1 MNFDVN
7 QLRRSDRIVG
17 GGALALFISLF
28 LFKWYG
34 GSASSSFGNLSVS
47 SSLNGWHTFHN
58 SRWIWVLT
66 ILVAVGLVAL
76 RAARREFQSPI
87 PLGALVAGLGALS
100 TLLIF
105 YRIVHHP
112 SGSGN
117 LGLAHYSYG
126 IKIGIWLGLIS
137 AAVIAY
143 GGYLAMTE
151 EGTSL
156 ADLRGAAGGTLA
168 GLTAQGGSGSAPA
181 APTTPAPSTP
191 ASPPQSS
198 PASST
203 PAPPTP
209 APAAPTPP
217 APVPPT
223 PVPSAPVPPTPSPP
237 ASPLPPAAPPP
248 APPTPSPPVSPPA
261 AQPQPAPPAQ
271 PPAPSPP
278 LPPPASSPGSPSP
291 GESPPQI

>member
-17 GGALALFISLF
+17 GGAIALFIFMF

-58 SRWIWVLT
+58 SRWIWLAT
-66 ILVAVGLVAL
+66 ILVAVGLVVL
-76 RAARREFQSPI
+76 RAARSEFQSPI
-87 PLGALVAGLGALS
+87 PPGALVAGLGALS

-117 LGLAHYSYG
+117 LGLAHFSYG
-126 IKIGIWLGLIS
+126 IKLGIWLGLIA
-137 AAVIAY
+137 AAVITY
-143 GGYLAMTE
+143 GGYLAMSE

-156 ADLRGAAGGTLA
+156 AGLRGAAGETLA
-168 GLTAQGGSGSAPA
+168 GLTSQGGSGSGPVAPPA
-181 APTTPAPSTP
+181 PAPS
-191 ASPPQSS
+191 APQPSS

-203 PAPPTP
+203 PAPPSPPPPTP
-209 APAAPTPP
+209 APPAPAPP
-217 APVPPT
+217 SPAPPSPVPPT
-223 PVPSAPVPPTPSPP
+223 PAPPAPSPP
-237 ASPLPPAAPPP
+237 ASPLPPAEAP
-248 APPTPSPPVSPPA
+248 
-261 AQPQPAPPAQ
+261 PAPPAQ

-278 LPPPASSPGSPSP
+278 LPPPSTPPGPTPP
-291 GESPPQI
+291 GEAPPRI

>member
-17 GGALALFISLF
+17 GGAAALFISLF

-34 GSASSSFGNLSVS
+34 GSASSSLGNLSVS
-47 SSLNGWHTFHN
+47 SSLNGWHTFQN
-58 SRWIWVLT
+58 SRWIWLLT
-66 ILVAVGLVAL
+66 ILVAVGLVVL
-76 RAARREFQSPI
+76 RAARSEFQSPI

-137 AAVIAY
+137 AAVITY
-143 GGYLAMTE
+143 GGYLAMTD

-156 ADLRGAAGGTLA
+156 ADLRGAAGETLA
-168 GLTAQGGSGSAPA
+168 GLTAQGGSGTAPA
-181 APTTPAPSTP
+181 APSAPASSAP
-191 ASPPQSS
+191 ASPPPPPPPPPSS
-198 PASST
+198 PVPPT
-203 PAPPTP
+203 PAPPTAGAAAP
-209 APAAPTPP
+209 APPVPAPPS
-217 APVPPT
+217 PVPPT
-223 PVPSAPVPPTPSPP
+223 PAPPEPAPPTPSPP
-237 ASPLPPAAPPP
+237 ASPLPPAERP
-248 APPTPSPPVSPPA
+248 
-261 AQPQPAPPAQ
+261 PAPPAQ
-271 PPAPSPP
+271 PPSPAPP
-278 LPPPASSPGSPSP
+278 LPPPASPPGSPPP